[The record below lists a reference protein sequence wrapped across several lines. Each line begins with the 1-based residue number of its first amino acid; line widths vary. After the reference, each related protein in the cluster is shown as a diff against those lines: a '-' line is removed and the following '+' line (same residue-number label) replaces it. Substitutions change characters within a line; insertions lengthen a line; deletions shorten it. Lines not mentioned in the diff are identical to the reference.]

1 MSTVTFQEDRP
12 SVYNFVWVVFRESD
26 LNSVGISTIRSNL
39 QSYEN
44 IQLVVILD
52 SEGQIQIVVRLV
64 LKKFYIFIVRL
75 VGINLGHHLQ
85 IAI

>member
-1 MSTVTFQEDRP
+1 MSTVTFQEDLP

-44 IQLVVILD
+44 IQLVVILS
-52 SEGQIQIVVRLV
+52 SEGQI
-64 LKKFYIFIVRL
+64 
-75 VGINLGHHLQ
+75 
-85 IAI
+85 